1 MDSYVG
7 PPASLLKPLSIPNK
21 VLLGAGP
28 ANCSP
33 RVLHAM
39 SLPVL
44 GHLHP
49 ECTQLMDEVKV
60 GLQYVFQTKNP
71 VTLAVSASGHGGMEM
86 AMCNLVEPGDVVL
99 VTVAGIWGK
108 RAADIAA
115 RYGADVRILEKNP
128 GENFCLRILESALAR
143 HRPVLLFLV
152 QGESSTGVY
161 QPLQGVGPLCRRYD
175 CLLVVDTVASLGG
188 VSVQT
193 DQWEIDVIYSGSQKV
208 LGSPA
213 GLAPIS
219 FNSRALSKIESR
231 KTPVSVFYWDVKH
244 LSNYWACSGE
254 PRQYHHTISST
265 LVSAL
270 REGLAIIAEEGLERC
285 TARHS
290 ACAKRLHNG
299 LRGLGLEL
307 FVEKEDAR
315 LPTITTVRIPANL
328 DLKALQ
334 DYAMKN
340 YAIEIAGGLGP
351 TAGQVFRIGLMGY
364 NATADKVDLVLKA
377 VREGLQ
383 HARKLQQTS
392 KL

>member
-1 MDSYVG
+1 M
-7 PPASLLKPLSIPNK
+7 KPLDYIVIP
-21 VLLGAGP
+21 
-28 ANCSP
+28 S
-33 RVLHAM
+33 
-39 SLPVL
+39 
-44 GHLHP
+44 
-49 ECTQLMDEVKV
+49 
-60 GLQYVFQTKNP
+60 
-71 VTLAVSASGHGGMEM
+71 
-86 AMCNLVEPGDVVL
+86 
-99 VTVAGIWGK
+99 
-108 RAADIAA
+108 
-115 RYGADVRILEKNP
+115 GADVRILEKNP
-128 GENFCLRILESALAR
+128 GENFCLRILEGALAR

-270 REGLAIIAEEGLERC
+270 REGLAIIAEEGVERC

-290 ACAKRLHNG
+290 ACAKRLHEG

-315 LPTITTVRIPANL
+315 LPTITTVRVPANL
-328 DLKALQ
+328 DLKVLQ

-364 NATADKVDLVLKA
+364 NATADKVDLALMA

>member
-49 ECTQLMDEVKV
+49 ECTQLMDEVKA

-99 VTVAGIWGK
+99 VTVAGIWGM
-108 RAADIAA
+108 RAADMAA

-128 GENFCLRILESALAR
+128 GENFCLRILEGALAR

-161 QPLQGVGPLCRRYD
+161 QSLQGVGPLCRRYD

-254 PRQYHHTISST
+254 PRQ
-265 LVSAL
+265 
-270 REGLAIIAEEGLERC
+270 
-285 TARHS
+285 
-290 ACAKRLHNG
+290 
-299 LRGLGLEL
+299 
-307 FVEKEDAR
+307 
-315 LPTITTVRIPANL
+315 
-328 DLKALQ
+328 
-334 DYAMKN
+334 
-340 YAIEIAGGLGP
+340 
-351 TAGQVFRIGLMGY
+351 
-364 NATADKVDLVLKA
+364 
-377 VREGLQ
+377 
-383 HARKLQQTS
+383 
-392 KL
+392 